1 LIQQDQHTKR
11 ETKIM
16 AGKKFKS
23 PTPWEIAKP
32 LLEQDFLEGRATADM
47 RPREV
52 IKLRDEYKRVK
63 IENFRS
69 NWKALKE
76 RIQAH
81 KTRATED
88 ADDFLHDKQLHTLA
102 QDLPGY
108 WDGSAAQRLL
118 IDDVHTGRH
127 KAVKPKQ
134 LRLSRVE
141 YQDFDLQV
149 FRKHIYQE
157 TRSHIETPYWIYK
170 KKKKEQR
177 LGATQHQDG
186 NEDDTDFFDD
196 PVLNL

>member
-1 LIQQDQHTKR
+1 
-11 ETKIM
+11 M
-16 AGKKFKS
+16 AGKKNKS

-32 LLEQDFLEGRATADM
+32 LLEQDYLEGRATADM
-47 RPREV
+47 QPREV
-52 IKLRDEYKRVK
+52 IKLRDEYKKVK
-63 IENFRS
+63 VENFRS

-88 ADDFLHDKQLHTLA
+88 ADDLLHDMQLYTLA
-102 QDLPGY
+102 RDLPAY

-118 IDDVHTGRH
+118 IDDVDAGLHR
-127 KAVKPKQ
+127 AVTPKQ
-134 LRLSRVE
+134 LRLSRAE
-141 YQDFDLQV
+141 YQNFDLQV

-157 TRSHIETPYWIYK
+157 TRSRIETPYWIYK

-177 LGATQHQDG
+177 LAATQQDAG
-186 NEDDTDFFDD
+186 NDDDDLDFFDD